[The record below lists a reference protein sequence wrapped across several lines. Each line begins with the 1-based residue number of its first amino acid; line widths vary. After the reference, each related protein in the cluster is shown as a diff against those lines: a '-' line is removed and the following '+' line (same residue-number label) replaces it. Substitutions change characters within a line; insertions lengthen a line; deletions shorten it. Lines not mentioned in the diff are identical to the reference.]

1 VTKQL
6 LWEQYKEEEGDNVYS
21 NAQFG
26 HYLHVEKFCTFVF
39 TLFVLLSIRTA
50 CGSPTKKV
58 YLTKDNT
65 PSRLTSVA
73 HLGGLSFINL
83 WNHTITKSDLYKGK
97 KISYQPPFEKGN
109 RVADYKLAWKWFVE
123 VFRYKVLG
131 FILSQI

>member
-1 VTKQL
+1 MIKQL
-6 LWEQYKEEEGDNVYS
+6 LWEQYKEEEGDNAYC

-73 HLGGLSFINL
+73 HLGGLLF
-83 WNHTITKSDLYKGK
+83 YKPLE
-97 KISYQPPFEKGN
+97 SYHHQKEI
-109 RVADYKLAWKWFVE
+109 V
-123 VFRYKVLG
+123 
-131 FILSQI
+131 Q